1 MNKTSTLNYSG
12 EDARKKALIQ
22 AVDKHD
28 PELRVL
34 AKQIHSHPE
43 LSFHEH
49 QAQQWLTERLAAGG
63 FAVEKGIAGLETSFR
78 AVWEGEAEGPTVALL
93 AEYDALPAIGHACG
107 HNLICTAAVGAALA
121 LKDGLPELPGRL
133 IVLGT
138 PAEEEGGGKIIMC
151 EHGVFDDVDAVMMV
165 HPQNKTMV
173 LRGALA
179 CVDVTFTFHGKQA
192 HASSAPEK
200 GISAL
205 DAMINAFVAINSVRQ
220 FVTSDVRIHGIIT
233 KGGDAPNVVPELC
246 EAVFI
251 LRAETVVGLAAVQ
264 KKVYRAVQAAADGL
278 GATVDIKE
286 GLVYAERNTNRQ
298 LAELF
303 RQNLEDMGLEV
314 HDPPA
319 QGGIGSSDIG
329 NVSQVTAAIH
339 PYIRLGDATTH
350 TPEFAAL
357 AGSEEGM
364 VEMNAAAK
372 ALALTAY
379 DLFTNP
385 GALQAVRTEFEQWK
399 KQRDEGLH
407 HE

>member
-1 MNKTSTLNYSG
+1 MNETTTLNYSG
-12 EDARKKALIQ
+12 EDAGKKALIE

-28 PELRVL
+28 SELRIL

-49 QAQQWLTERLAAGG
+49 QAQQWLTEQLAAGG
-63 FAVEKGIAGLETSFR
+63 FTVEKGIAGLETSFR
-78 AVWEGEAEGPTVALL
+78 AVWEGAAEGPTVALL

-151 EHGVFDDVDAVMMV
+151 EHGVFDDIDAVMMV
-165 HPQNKTMV
+165 HPQNQTMV

-264 KKVYRAVQAAADGL
+264 KKVYRAVQAAAEGL

-303 RQNLEDMGLEV
+303 KQNLEDMGLEV
-314 HDPPA
+314 HDPPV

-339 PYIRLGDATTH
+339 PYIRLGDASTH

-364 VEMNAAAK
+364 IEMNAAAK

-379 DLFTNP
+379 DLYTNP
-385 GALQAVRTEFEQWK
+385 EALQGVRAEFEQWK
-399 KQRDEGLH
+399 KQRDEGLQ